1 VFESSTQNVLLFFAH
16 ICQLANRQ
24 NYYKITQ
31 TLKPLLNKGFPHCK
45 NFQKVPNQWVT
56 LADKHCHTSEFC
68 TVNIKQQCNEIIT
81 VDEEVW
87 KHLNERLKAISE
99 YILKLEDTSYDSLW
113 LNNHEVCQYLH
124 ISEKTLWRMRT
135 NGQIAFSKMYGQYYY
150 TIGAIKEML
159 NANAV
164 QTTDEY
170 VEQLMAKGKSY
181 IEKGRK
187 LKSGNN

>member
-1 VFESSTQNVLLFFAH
+1 MLIA
-16 ICQLANRQ
+16 
-24 NYYKITQ
+24 
-31 TLKPLLNKGFPHCK
+31 K
-45 NFQKVPNQWVT
+45 NFQKSAKPMGTHWQTNTAT
-56 LADKHCHTSEFC
+56 LLNFVLRILNNSAM
-68 TVNIKQQCNEIIT
+68 NIIT

-159 NANAV
+159 NSNAV

-187 LKSGNN
+187 LKSGNH

>member
-1 VFESSTQNVLLFFAH
+1 MN
-16 ICQLANRQ
+16 
-24 NYYKITQ
+24 
-31 TLKPLLNKGFPHCK
+31 
-45 NFQKVPNQWVT
+45 
-56 LADKHCHTSEFC
+56 
-68 TVNIKQQCNEIIT
+68 IIT

-113 LNNHEVCQYLH
+113 FNNHEVCQYLH
-124 ISEKTLWRMRT
+124 ISEKTMWRMRT

>member
-1 VFESSTQNVLLFFAH
+1 MGTHWQTSTV
-16 ICQLANRQ
+16 
-24 NYYKITQ
+24 T
-31 TLKPLLNKGFPHCK
+31 LLNFVLWIL
-45 NFQKVPNQWVT
+45 NDN
-56 LADKHCHTSEFC
+56 AM
-68 TVNIKQQCNEIIT
+68 NIIT

-150 TIGAIKEML
+150 TIGVIKDML

-187 LKSGNN
+187 LKSDNH

>member
-1 VFESSTQNVLLFFAH
+1 LLIA
-16 ICQLANRQ
+16 
-24 NYYKITQ
+24 
-31 TLKPLLNKGFPHCK
+31 K
-45 NFQKVPNQWVT
+45 NFQKSAKPMGTHWQTNTAT
-56 LADKHCHTSEFC
+56 LLNFVLRILNNSAM
-68 TVNIKQQCNEIIT
+68 NIIT

-159 NANAV
+159 NSNAV

-187 LKSGNN
+187 LKSGNH